1 MMGGSSMG
9 GRMPPPL
16 GCTSFREAEPYEPSY
31 RPQMMMPMR
40 GSEFGSHSGFS
51 GFNSGSQSQ
60 SIALFSIS
68 SDATNSLY
76 VDGVPNDTNEREVS
90 RTSIPNVDIF
100 RPFPGFQCVRLIPK
114 TANNNRNYYLC
125 FVDFENALQ
134 ATIAMSTLQGYRFD
148 KSDKV
153 GLKISYAN

>member
-1 MMGGSSMG
+1 
-9 GRMPPPL
+9 
-16 GCTSFREAEPYEPSY
+16 
-31 RPQMMMPMR
+31 MMMPMR

-90 RTSIPNVDIF
+90 HIF